1 MMKFT
6 QLISAFV
13 FAFGLALAPFAI
25 AEEQAQEAKEDLPPV
40 ATAPADETTQQVNP
54 CSQQTEEKA
63 NPCAQKTEEQTNPCA
78 QKTEK

>member
-1 MMKFT
+1 MMKLT
-6 QLISAFV
+6 RLVSAFV
-13 FAFGLALAPFAI
+13 FAFGLALAPLAM

-40 ATAPADETTQQVNP
+40 ATAPADETQQVNP

-78 QKTEK
+78 EKTGK